1 MSDPWRLK
9 LDRAKQHL
17 EQLEANIGTYAARHP
32 YAAVPGPKRHTDH
45 HPNTRRYVVQI
56 TEQPDPMLGVI
67 VGEFFFDLR
76 SALDNI
82 VVACAPTKR
91 SRSAGFPIVTEDLWA
106 KDEAGSFVHRDNQL
120 RASFEGRLAG
130 LDADLITVVKE
141 LQPYRR
147 GPGFVELDPLAI
159 ISRFDNLNKHRGLIV
174 TAGAIYDT
182 ATTVSVRGDVIKQD
196 AWGLRE
202 DGAEVAYFG
211 LDPAIPE
218 AEVRVEI
225 SGTAT
230 VTLDIAGREREY
242 FEVPKALVG
251 IPDYVENKVLTELEP
266 FVRR

>member
-1 MSDPWRLK
+1 MGDPWRLK

-17 EQLEANIGTYAARHP
+17 EQLDTEVAAYAARHP
-32 YAAVPGPKRHTDH
+32 YAAVPGPRRQTDH
-45 HPNTRRYVVQI
+45 HPNTRRYVLEI
-56 TEQPDPMLGVI
+56 TEQPDPRWGVI

-82 VVACAPTKR
+82 VVACAPAKR
-91 SRSAGFPIVTEDLWA
+91 SRSAGFPIATEDLWA
-106 KDEAGSFVHRDNQL
+106 KDEAGSFVHPDNQL
-120 RASFEGRLAG
+120 RTSLDGRLLD
-130 LDADLITVVKE
+130 LDAGLITVVRE

-182 ATTVSVRGDVIKQD
+182 ATTVTVRGAVIKQD

-202 DGAEVAYFG
+202 AGTEVAYFG
-211 LDPAIPE
+211 LDPTIPE
-218 AEVRVEI
+218 TEVHVAI

-230 VTLDIAGREREY
+230 VTLDIAGRDREY
-242 FEVPKALVG
+242 FEVPKALAG
-251 IPDYVENKVLTELEP
+251 IPDYVATAVLAEL
-266 FVRR
+266 

>member
-1 MSDPWRLK
+1 
-9 LDRAKQHL
+9 
-17 EQLEANIGTYAARHP
+17 
-32 YAAVPGPKRHTDH
+32 
-45 HPNTRRYVVQI
+45 
-56 TEQPDPMLGVI
+56 
-67 VGEFFFDLR
+67 
-76 SALDNI
+76 
-82 VVACAPTKR
+82 
-91 SRSAGFPIVTEDLWA
+91 
-106 KDEAGSFVHRDNQL
+106 
-120 RASFEGRLAG
+120 
-130 LDADLITVVKE
+130 
-141 LQPYRR
+141 
-147 GPGFVELDPLAI
+147 
-159 ISRFDNLNKHRGLIV
+159 LIV